1 MPIELQM
8 IKYADNTIAPQVRH
22 MWKTVFDDP
31 EAYMDIY
38 FRDKYRNE
46 NTLVYVE
53 DGKPVASLQMLPYLF
68 SFCGREIPIAYIS
81 GACTL
86 PEYRRKGYMSALL
99 VQSFHEMRKRN
110 IPLSLLVPQ
119 EAGLVDFY
127 ARFGFAPAFDAGTE
141 ELPSLKELLARHPD
155 DLYGAYCEFDE
166 WFREKD
172 VTVQKSFDDF
182 RSIVEEA
189 ALFGF
194 PPKRNLMGM
203 ARLIDAETLLRF
215 FAQQY
220 RDKNFSLSVKDS
232 ILSENAD
239 TFVVQGGD
247 CKRQYKERDPL
258 FQVGVGE
265 LVQLLL
271 GYHTSLK
278 NEPLRSFFPEKK
290 PQMNFMLE

>member
-1 MPIELQM
+1 M
-8 IKYADNTIAPQVRH
+8 IKYADNTIAPQVRQ
-22 MWKTVFDDP
+22 MWKTVFGDP
-31 EAYMDIY
+31 EPYVDIY
-38 FRDKYRNE
+38 FRDKYRND

-53 DGKPVASLQMLPYLF
+53 DGKPVASLQMLPYMF

-99 VQSFHEMRKRN
+99 KQSFHEMRKRN

-127 ARFGFAPAFDAGTE
+127 ARFGFAPAFDAGME

-155 DLYGAYCEFDE
+155 DLYGAYREFDE
-166 WFREKD
+166 WFRGKD

-194 PPKRNLMGM
+194 PSKRNLMGM
-203 ARLIDAETLLRF
+203 ARIIDAETLLHV
-215 FAQQY
+215 FARQY
-220 RDKNFSLSVKDS
+220 CDKNFSLSVKDF
-232 ILSENAD
+232 LLPENNDA
-239 TFVVQGGD
+239 FVVRRGE
-247 CKRQYKERDPL
+247 CKRQCKECEL
-258 FQVGVGE
+258 HFHVGVDE

-278 NEPLRSFFPEKK
+278 DEPLRSLFPEKK

>member
-1 MPIELQM
+1 M
-8 IKYADNTIAPQVRH
+8 IKYADNTIAPQVRQ
-22 MWKTVFDDP
+22 MWKTVFGDP
-31 EAYMDIY
+31 EAYVDIY
-38 FRDKYRNE
+38 FRDKYHNN

-53 DGKPVASLQMLPYLF
+53 DGKPVASLQMLPYMF

-99 VQSFHEMRKRN
+99 KQSFHEMRKRN

-119 EAGLVDFY
+119 EAELVDFY
-127 ARFGFAPAFDAGTE
+127 ARFGFAPAFDAGME

-155 DLYGAYCEFDE
+155 DLYGAYREFDE
-166 WFREKD
+166 WFRGKD

-194 PPKRNLMGM
+194 PSKRNLMGM
-203 ARLIDAETLLRF
+203 ARIIDAESLLRV
-215 FAQQY
+215 FARQY
-220 RDKNFSLSVKDS
+220 RDKNFSLSVKDF
-232 ILSENAD
+232 LLPENNDA
-239 TFVVQGGD
+239 FVVRRGE
-247 CKRQYKERDPL
+247 CKRQCKECEL
-258 FQVGVGE
+258 HFHVGVDE

-271 GYHTSLK
+271 GYHTSSK
-278 NEPLRSFFPEKK
+278 DEPLRSLFPEKK

>member
-1 MPIELQM
+1 M
-8 IKYADNTIAPQVRH
+8 IKYADNTIAPQVRQ
-22 MWKTVFDDP
+22 MWKTVFGDP

-38 FRDKYRNE
+38 FRDKYRND

-53 DGKPVASLQMLPYLF
+53 DGKPVASLQMLPYMF
-68 SFCGREIPIAYIS
+68 SFCGREIPISYIS

-99 VQSFHEMRKRN
+99 KQSFHEMRKRN

-127 ARFGFAPAFDAGTE
+127 AGFGFAPAFDAGME
-141 ELPSLKELLARHPD
+141 ELPSLKELLVRHPD
-155 DLYGAYCEFDE
+155 DLYGAYREFDE
-166 WFREKD
+166 WFRGKD

-194 PPKRNLMGM
+194 PSKRNLMGM
-203 ARLIDAETLLRF
+203 ARIIDAETVLRV
-215 FAQQY
+215 FARQY
-220 RDKNFSLSVKDS
+220 RDKNFSLSVKDF
-232 ILSENAD
+232 LLPENNDA
-239 TFVVQGGD
+239 FVVRRGK
-247 CKRQYKERDPL
+247 CKRQCKECDPH
-258 FQVGVGE
+258 FHVGVDE

-271 GYHTSLK
+271 GYHTSSK
-278 NEPLRSFFPEKK
+278 DEPLRSLFPEKK

>member
-1 MPIELQM
+1 M
-8 IKYADNTIAPQVRH
+8 IKYADNTITPQVRQ
-22 MWKTVFDDP
+22 MWETVFGDP
-31 EAYMDIY
+31 EAYVGIY
-38 FRDKYRNE
+38 FRDKYRNN

-53 DGKPVASLQMLPYLF
+53 DGKPVASLQMLPYMF

-99 VQSFHEMRKRN
+99 KQSFHEMRKRN

-119 EAGLVDFY
+119 EAELVDFY
-127 ARFGFAPAFDAGTE
+127 ARFGFAPAFDAGME

-155 DLYGAYCEFDE
+155 DLYGAYREFDE
-166 WFREKD
+166 WFRGKD

-194 PPKRNLMGM
+194 PSKRNLMGM
-203 ARLIDAETLLRF
+203 ARIIDAESLLRV
-215 FAQQY
+215 FAHQY
-220 RDKNFSLSVKDS
+220 RDKNFSLSVKDF
-232 ILSENAD
+232 LLPENNDA
-239 TFVVQGGD
+239 FVVRRGE
-247 CKRQYKERDPL
+247 CKRQCKECEL
-258 FQVGVGE
+258 HFHVGVDE

-271 GYHTSLK
+271 GYHTSSK
-278 NEPLRSFFPEKK
+278 DEPLRSLFPEKK